1 MSTKKTT
8 AAATEETATV
18 AAEESAAVTTAEE
31 KTAETATAAEPV
43 AYLGP
48 DLKNVAI
55 NGTVYIGGLPAALQA
70 KIKEVPAIKGL
81 IVPISSMATAG
92 VAISTQGTALN
103 NLYNAVSAKLQGQ
116 QKNR

>member
-8 AAATEETATV
+8 ATEVEETAAVTAAEEVAATAATAETV
-18 AAEESAAVTTAEE
+18 AA
-31 KTAETATAAEPV
+31 AEPM

-81 IVPISSMATAG
+81 IIPISSMATAG
-92 VAISTQGTALN
+92 VAIRTQGTALN
-103 NLYNAVSAKLQGQ
+103 NLYNAVSAKLQEQ

>member
-8 AAATEETATV
+8 ATEVEETAAVT
-18 AAEESAAVTTAEE
+18 AAEEVAATAA
-31 KTAETATAAEPV
+31 TAETAETAAAAEPM

-81 IVPISSMATAG
+81 IIPISSMATAG
-92 VAISTQGTALN
+92 VAIRTQGTALN
-103 NLYNAVSAKLQGQ
+103 NLYNAVSAKLQEQ

>member
-8 AAATEETATV
+8 AAAAEETAAV
-18 AAEESAAVTTAEE
+18 AAAEETTA
-31 KTAETATAAEPV
+31 TATAAAAETTAASEPV

-103 NLYNAVSAKLQGQ
+103 NLYNAVSAKLQEQ

>member
-8 AAATEETATV
+8 ATEVEETAAVT
-18 AAEESAAVTTAEE
+18 AAEEAAATAA
-31 KTAETATAAEPV
+31 TAETAAAAEPM

-81 IVPISSMATAG
+81 IIPISSMATAG
-92 VAISTQGTALN
+92 VAIRTQGTALN
-103 NLYNAVSAKLQGQ
+103 NLYNAVSAKLQEQ

>member
-1 MSTKKTT
+1 MSTKKIT
-8 AAATEETATV
+8 ATEVEETAAVT
-18 AAEESAAVTTAEE
+18 AAEEVAATAA
-31 KTAETATAAEPV
+31 TAETAAAAEPM

-81 IVPISSMATAG
+81 IIPISSMATAG
-92 VAISTQGTALN
+92 VAIRTQGTALN
-103 NLYNAVSAKLQGQ
+103 NLYNAVSAKLQEQ